1 LLASAWDTEP
11 ELDSSGEAIN
21 DPVCRAV
28 ALLLVPESGAAH
40 DRLTLTLHV
49 PGTQSEAAES
59 TSLADF
65 CRALDMCAA
74 GSALTAWGISCPWG
88 AEVRLAVR
96 PPAEQIASPRRR
108 EAA

>member
-1 LLASAWDTEP
+1 M
-11 ELDSSGEAIN
+11 LDASGEPTD

-28 ALLLVPESGAAH
+28 AMLLVPEAGEPH

-49 PGTQSEAAES
+49 PDTLPDDVEC

-65 CRALDMCAA
+65 CRALEMCAA
-74 GSALTAWGISCPWG
+74 GSALTAWGVSCPWG

-96 PPAEQIASPRRR
+96 PPSARIVSPRLR